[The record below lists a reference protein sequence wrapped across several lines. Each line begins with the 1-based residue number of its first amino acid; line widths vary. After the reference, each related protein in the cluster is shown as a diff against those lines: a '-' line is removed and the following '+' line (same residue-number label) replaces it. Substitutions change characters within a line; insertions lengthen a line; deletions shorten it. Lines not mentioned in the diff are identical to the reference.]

1 MTVKAFDDNVSD
13 THYLLDTPRSLPT
26 RDPQLN
32 NHVIDLFNLK
42 GKVAVVTGG
51 GQGIGYA
58 ICEAY
63 AQAGAEVAIWDI
75 SDTSTVATKLEKL
88 YGVKLHSYVCDVTDS
103 KRVEQTVNNIVEDFG
118 DIDIFVANAGINIPV
133 GTIIN
138 EENSNDKNWLKVM
151 DINLNGVYYCAKNV
165 GKVFSRKP
173 EGRKGSM
180 IITGSMSGHIINT
193 PVHQA
198 AYNASKASVIH
209 FAKSLAI
216 EFVDFARVNSI
227 SPGYVNSGI
236 NDHLPS
242 NTRKRWWSTIPMG
255 REGLPRELVGAYL
268 YLASDA
274 STYTTAADII
284 VDGGWCAV

>member
-1 MTVKAFDDNVSD
+1 MTIKSFEDNVSD
-13 THYLLDTPRSLPT
+13 THYLLNSSRLLPT
-26 RDPQLN
+26 PDPELDTN
-32 NHVIDLFNLK
+32 VFNLFSLK
-42 GKVAVVTGG
+42 GKIAVVTGG

-63 AQAGAEVAIWDI
+63 AQAGAQIAIWDI
-75 SDTSTVATKLEKL
+75 YDSSLVANKLEKL
-88 YGVKLHSYVCDVTDS
+88 YNVKVRSYICDVTDA
-103 KRVEQTVNNIVEDFG
+103 KKVEETVNDIVAEFG
-118 DIDIFVANAGINIPV
+118 DIDVFVANAGINIPV

-138 EENSNDKNWLKVM
+138 SENANDKNWHRVM
-151 DINLNGVYYCAKNV
+151 DINLNGVYYCAKSV
-165 GKVFSRKP
+165 GKVFAVKSDGK
-173 EGRKGSM
+173 KGSM
-180 IITGSMSGHIINT
+180 IFTGSMSGHIINT

-236 NDHLPS
+236 NDHLPVS
-242 NTRKRWWSTIPMG
+242 TRKRWWSTIPMG

-274 STYTTAADII
+274 STYTTASDII
-284 VDGGWCAV
+284 IDGGWCAV

>member
-1 MTVKAFDDNVSD
+1 MTVKSFDDNVSD
-13 THYLLDTPRSLPT
+13 THYLLDNSRSLPT
-26 RDPQLN
+26 PNPELDSN
-32 NHVIDLFNLK
+32 IFSLFNLK
-42 GKVAVVTGG
+42 DKVAVVTGG
-51 GQGIGYA
+51 GQGIGFA

-63 AQAGAEVAIWDI
+63 AQAGAEIAIWDI
-75 SDTSTVATKLEKL
+75 SDTSSVAEKLTKLYK
-88 YGVKLHSYVCDVTDS
+88 VKAKSYVCDVTDS
-103 KRVEQTVNNIVEDFG
+103 NMVEHTVDNIVNDFG

-138 EENSNDKNWLKVM
+138 AENANDKNWHKVM
-151 DINLNGVYYCAKNV
+151 DINLNGVYYCAKSV
-165 GKVFSRKP
+165 GKVFSKKQD
-173 EGRKGSM
+173 GKKGSM
-180 IITGSMSGHIINT
+180 IVTGSMSGHIINT

-216 EFVDFARVNSI
+216 EFVDFARVNSV
-227 SPGYVNSGI
+227 SPGYINSGI
-236 NDHLPS
+236 NDHLPL

-274 STYTTAADII
+274 STYTTATDII